1 MARKNPGS
9 GGVVSGVG
17 LSPVWLHHRQWG
29 SGGGVA
35 LALLVG

>member
-1 MARKNPGS
+1 MARKKPGS

-17 LSPVWLHHRQWG
+17 LLPVWLHHRQWG
-29 SGGGVA
+29 SVGGLA